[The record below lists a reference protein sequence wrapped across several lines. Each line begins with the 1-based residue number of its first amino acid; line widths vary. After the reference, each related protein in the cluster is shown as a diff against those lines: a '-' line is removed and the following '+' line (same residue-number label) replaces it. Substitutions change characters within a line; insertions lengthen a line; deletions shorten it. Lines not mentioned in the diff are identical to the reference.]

1 MLLLRYAV
9 WKITPVFT
17 IMWNTRAV
25 TLEVNQTHSYIII
38 MTEHSMKSGFQQ
50 DSTLLHTWT
59 WASSRSVEG
68 ARLSALEPCVSC
80 PQQEQSL
87 VSTGRPRARSTWH
100 STSSPFHSGRALSTL
115 RNQAWGGTPFL
126 LDWKWSQQKEKKK
139 KNLVQMPG

>member
-17 IMWNTRAV
+17 IMWNTRGV
-25 TLEVNQTHSYIII
+25 TLEVNQTHSYII

-59 WASSRSVEG
+59 WASSRSMEG

-87 VSTGRPRARSTWH
+87 VSTADPEPGPRGTVPPARSTLAELC
-100 STSSPFHSGRALSTL
+100 PLSGTRHGEVLLSFWTENEANK
-115 RNQAWGGTPFL
+115 R
-126 LDWKWSQQKEKKK
+126 KKK